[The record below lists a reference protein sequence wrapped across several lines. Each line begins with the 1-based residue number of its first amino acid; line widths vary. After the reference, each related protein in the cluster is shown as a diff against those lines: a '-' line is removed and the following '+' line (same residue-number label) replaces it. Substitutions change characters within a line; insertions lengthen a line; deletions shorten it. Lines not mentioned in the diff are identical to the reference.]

1 MEVVICN
8 GKGGTGKTTVVML
21 LAMALHSTGRVVAVR
36 DLDPQRTASRWIA
49 ASCPEIL
56 LATPGQEKT
65 ALVLTDTP
73 PRLDSA
79 ELATSLK
86 RCQAVIVVTSPSPAD
101 LFEAAPTAQVIARA
115 GATERARVLFNMVDR
130 RKTLSKNLEATAA
143 HFGFPA
149 CKTVLED
156 RTAYEYLSLT
166 GWATVPAKLRND
178 VFQLALEVLAI
189 VA

>member
-1 MEVVICN
+1 MARA
-8 GKGGTGKTTVVML
+8 GTGKTTVTML
-21 LAMALHSTGRVVAVR
+21 LAMALHGTGRAVAVR

-49 ASCPEIL
+49 ASCPEIS

-79 ELATSLK
+79 ELAASLV

-101 LFEAAPTAQVIARA
+101 LFEAGPTAQVIAQA
-115 GATERARVLFNMVDR
+115 DATKRARVLFNMVDR
-130 RKTLSKNLEATAA
+130 RKTLSKNLDATAA
-143 HFGFPA
+143 HIGFPA
-149 CKTVLED
+149 FRTVLED

-166 GWATVPAKLRND
+166 GWPSVPPKLRND
-178 VFQLALEVLAI
+178 VFQLALEILAT